1 MAGYERKSAATII
14 PGANITSSPLNS
26 EFNQLAAAFQK
37 STGHS
42 HNGTTDGEGPL
53 INLTTSI
60 SGFLPSSNGGV
71 SGLNNT
77 TATGNPQPANSANQG
92 YNVGSIWINVTTNK
106 YFICVDA
113 SVNSSNNTGVAT
125 WQEVLSVSN
134 NGTQLLPSA
143 DDTVDIGS
151 STLEFKDLHLDG
163 TANVDILAVDAT
175 SSFTGEMTT
184 AAIKQTSGTAELS
197 NVDIG
202 AGNIDGTIIGA
213 AVAAAITATDIHAT
227 NITATSSFVGD
238 LTGSVNASGV
248 GETLSGPLTGDVSG
262 NISTATGTSTFN
274 NVTITGIL
282 DMTSDANTGKT
293 ITNLTAPQNPNDA
306 ATRKYVDDAVATLVA
321 LAPPAL
327 DTLKELATSIND
339 DPTFS
344 VSVNNLLDAKLPFSG
359 GTLTGALTLPA
370 ATISGGSTVAFPSS
384 TLHATTKIY
393 VDTNFLSK
401 TSANAQTMASAI
413 DMGTHKITSS
423 AAPSTG
429 NDLTNRTYVDGQVA
443 TAANATASAAAAA
456 ASEQA
461 ASTSENNAAASAL
474 AASTS
479 ETNAAASALAVST
492 ALINTQAEAASA
504 VAAKTAAE
512 TAKTAAETALDSF
525 DDRYLGS
532 KSSAPSVDND
542 GSTLLDGAL
551 YWDTTLNSL
560 RVYDLGNTAWNTIAN
575 AANVAAVATNIT
587 NVNTFATRYRIQS
600 GEPTSSLDAGDL
612 VFDTA
617 VSKLK
622 VYNGS
627 SWEQGATGLT
637 NILDKTNNLSDLT
650 NAATARTNLGTTDEA
665 VSFAIA
671 LG

>member
-1 MAGYERKSAATII
+1 MAGYIRQSAATII

-26 EFNQLAAAFQK
+26 EFNKLVEVFNK
-37 STGHS
+37 TTGHS
-42 HNGTTDGEGPL
+42 HNGSTTGEGPL

-60 SGFLPSSNGGV
+60 SGFLPSANGGV
-71 SGLNNT
+71 AGLNNT
-77 TATGNPQPANSANQG
+77 TATGNPGVNNDLANQG
-92 YNVGSIWINVTTNK
+92 YNVGSIWINVSTDK
-106 YFICVDA
+106 VFICVDA
-113 SVNSSNNTGVAT
+113 STGAAI
-125 WQEVLSVSN
+125 WQEVFALSN

-163 TANVDILAVDAT
+163 TAKVDILTVDET
-175 SSFTGEMTT
+175 STFTGTMTT
-184 AAIKQTSGTAELS
+184 AAISQTSGTATLS
-197 NVDIG
+197 NVDING
-202 AGNIDGTIIGA
+202 GNIDGTILGA
-213 AVAAAITATDIHAT
+213 TTAAAITATTIGGTD
-227 NITATSSFVGD
+227 ITASSSFIGD
-238 LTGSVNASGV
+238 LTGSVDASGS
-248 GETLSGPLTGDVSG
+248 GKTLSGPLTGNVSG
-262 NISTATGTSTFN
+262 NVTSTTGTSTFN
-274 NVTITGIL
+274 NVTINGTL
-282 DMTSDANTGKT
+282 DVTSTK
-293 ITNLTAPQNPNDA
+293 ITNVTDPTANQDA
-306 ATRKYVDDAVATLVA
+306 ATKKYVDDQVSGLVDSAPGALNTLN
-321 LAPPAL
+321 
-327 DTLKELATSIND
+327 ELAAAIND
-339 DPTFS
+339 TADFS
-344 VSVNNLLDAKLPFSG
+344 DSVNLLLDAKLPLAG
-359 GTLTGALTLPA
+359 GTLTGDLTL
-370 ATISGGSTVAFPSS
+370 SGAPTSN
-384 TLHATTKIY
+384 LHATTKTY

-401 TSANAQTMASAI
+401 TDTSAQTMAAAI

-423 AAPSTG
+423 TTPT
-429 NDLTNRTYVDGQVA
+429 NDSDLARKKYVDDKFALAGSASQSA
-443 TAANATASAAAAA
+443 T
-456 ASEQA
+456 
-461 ASTSENNAAASAL
+461 NAAASASAAATSETNAASSAS

-479 ETNAAASALAVST
+479 ETNAAASAST
-492 ALINTQAEAASA
+492 ASTAVINTQAEAASA
-504 VAAKTAAE
+504 VSAKDDAV

-575 AANVAAVATNIT
+575 AANVATVATNIT

>member
-1 MAGYERKSAATII
+1 MAGYVRQSAATII

-26 EFNQLAAAFQK
+26 EFNKLVEVFNV
-37 STGHS
+37 SSGHS
-42 HNGTTDGEGPL
+42 HNGSTAGEGPL

-60 SGFLPSSNGGV
+60 SGFLPSANGGV
-71 SGLNNT
+71 AGLNNT
-77 TATGNPQPANSANQG
+77 TATGNPGVNNDLANQG
-92 YNVGSIWINVTTNK
+92 YNVGSIWINVSTDK
-106 YFICVDA
+106 VFICVDA
-113 SVNSSNNTGVAT
+113 STGAAI
-125 WQEVLSVSN
+125 WQEVFALSN

-143 DDTVDIGS
+143 DNTVDIGS

-163 TANVDILAVDAT
+163 TAKVDILTVDET
-175 SSFTGEMTT
+175 STFTGTMTT
-184 AAIKQTSGTAELS
+184 AAISQTSGTATLS
-197 NVDIG
+197 NVDING
-202 AGNIDGTIIGA
+202 GNIDGTILGA
-213 AVAAAITATDIHAT
+213 TSAAAITATTIGGTD
-227 NITATSSFVGD
+227 ITASSSFIGD
-238 LTGSVNASGV
+238 LTGSVDASGV
-248 GETLSGPLTGDVSG
+248 GKTLSGPLTGNVTG
-262 NISTATGTSTFN
+262 NVTSIGNSVFN
-274 NVTITGIL
+274 NVTINGTL
-282 DMTSDANTGKT
+282 DVTSTK
-293 ITNLTAPQNPNDA
+293 ITNVTDPTSNQDA
-306 ATRKYVDDAVATLVA
+306 ATKKYVDDQVSGLVDSAPNALNTLN
-321 LAPPAL
+321 
-327 DTLKELATSIND
+327 ELAAAIGDDANFSTTITNSIA
-339 DPTFS
+339 
-344 VSVNNLLDAKLPFSG
+344 AKLPLAG
-359 GTLTGALTLPA
+359 GTMTGALTL
-370 ATISGGSTVAFPSS
+370 SGAPSS
-384 TLHATTKIY
+384 TLHATTKTY

-401 TSANAQTMASAI
+401 TSTSAQTMAAAI

-423 AAPSTG
+423 TTPSTG
-429 NDLTNRTYVDGQVA
+429 NDLTNKTYVDTQF
-443 TAANATASAAAAA
+443 AAAG
-456 ASEQA
+456 
-461 ASTSENNAAASAL
+461 NAAASATAA
-474 AASTS
+474 AASATAAATS
-479 ETNAAASALAVST
+479 ETNAATSASAASTSASNAASSATSAST
-492 ALINTQAEAASA
+492 AAINAQAEAASA
-504 VAAKTAAE
+504 VSAKNDAV

-542 GSTLLDGAL
+542 GNTLLDGAL

-575 AANVAAVATNIT
+575 AANVATVANNIT
-587 NVNTFATRYRIQS
+587 NVDSFANRYRIQS

>member
-1 MAGYERKSAATII
+1 
-14 PGANITSSPLNS
+14 LNS
-26 EFNQLAAAFQK
+26 EFNKLVEVFNK
-37 STGHS
+37 TTGHS

-60 SGFLPSSNGGV
+60 SGFLPSANGGV
-71 SGLNNT
+71 AGLNNT
-77 TATGNPQPANSANQG
+77 TATGNPGVNNDLANQG
-92 YNVGSIWINVTTNK
+92 YNVGSIWINVSTDK
-106 YFICVDA
+106 VFICVDA
-113 SVNSSNNTGVAT
+113 STGAAI
-125 WQEVLSVSN
+125 WQEVFALSN

-143 DDTVDIGS
+143 DNTVDIGS

-163 TANVDILAVDAT
+163 TAKVDILTVDET
-175 SSFTGEMTT
+175 STFTGLMTT
-184 AAIKQTSGTAELS
+184 AAISQTSGTATLS
-197 NVDIG
+197 NVDVN

-213 AVAAAITATDIHAT
+213 TAAAAITATTIGGTD
-227 NITATSSFVGD
+227 ITASSSFIGD
-238 LTGSVNASGV
+238 LTGSVDASGS
-248 GETLSGPLTGDVSG
+248 GKTLSGPLTGNVTG
-262 NISTATGTSTFN
+262 NISTTTGTSTFN
-274 NVTITGIL
+274 NVTITGVL
-282 DMTSDANTGKT
+282 DMTSDSNTGNT
-293 ITNLTAPQNPNDA
+293 ITNLTAPQNANDA
-306 ATRKYVDDAVATLVA
+306 ATKSYVDTEIAGLVDSAPGALNTLN
-321 LAPPAL
+321 
-327 DTLKELATSIND
+327 ELAAAIGDDASFSTTITTSIG
-339 DPTFS
+339 T
-344 VSVNNLLDAKLPFSG
+344 KLPLAG
-359 GTLTGALTLPA
+359 GTLTGDLTL
-370 ATISGGSTVAFPSS
+370 SGAPTS
-384 TLHATTKIY
+384 TLHATTKTY

-401 TSANAQTMASAI
+401 TDTSAQTMAAAI

-423 AAPSTG
+423 TTPT
-429 NDLTNRTYVDGQVA
+429 NDSDLARKKYVDDKFALAGSASQSA
-443 TAANATASAAAAA
+443 T
-456 ASEQA
+456 
-461 ASTSENNAAASAL
+461 NAAASATAAATSETNAATSAS

-479 ETNAAASALAVST
+479 ETNAAASAST
-492 ALINTQAEAASA
+492 ASTAVINTQAEAASA
-504 VAAKTAAE
+504 VSAKTAAE

-542 GSTLLDGAL
+542 GNTLLDGAL

-575 AANVAAVATNIT
+575 AANVATVATNIT